1 MRWRCPVC
9 EGPIV
14 LGEGDAACA
23 NNHRFD
29 RAKQGY
35 FNLLLANQKR
45 SKQPGDSREMITAR
59 REFLQAGHYQPL
71 AECLTRIASRC
82 ADDRS
87 SFKLLDV
94 GCGEGYYSASVARA
108 LTLVSPFAEVAGV
121 DISRDALKLASR
133 QYPEQRFVV
142 ASGFNLPLQDNELD
156 MVMRVFAPGDAEE
169 MQRVLKP
176 EGYLLIAYPG
186 PRHLYELKQTLYDSV
201 KLHDEPET
209 PPGFSLVDE
218 EVLSFTVSLTSRE
231 QVQALLQMTPLF
243 WRGKR
248 EVKASLEQLEQFD
261 VTADFIVRC
270 YSHDHE

>member
-9 EGPIV
+9 EEVVTLAEREAVCP
-14 LGEGDAACA
+14 

-35 FNLLLANQKR
+35 YNLLLANQKR
-45 SKQPGDSREMITAR
+45 SKQPGDSREMIAAR
-59 REFLQAGHYQPL
+59 HAFLQAGHYQPL
-71 AECLTRIASRC
+71 AECLTRIATRC

-108 LTLVSPFAEVAGV
+108 LILVSPFAEVAGI

-133 QYPEQRFVV
+133 QYQEQRFVV
-142 ASGFNLPLQDNELD
+142 ASGFNLPMQSNELD
-156 MVMRVFAPGDAEE
+156 MVMRVFAPGDPEE
-169 MQRVLKP
+169 MLRVLKP

-186 PRHLYELKQTLYDSV
+186 PRHLYELKQALYDDV
-201 KLHDEPET
+201 KLHDIPDI

-218 EVLSFTVSLTSRE
+218 EQLNFTVSLDSRE
-231 QVQALLQMTPLF
+231 QVQSLLQMTPLY

-248 EVKASLEQLEQFD
+248 EVKASLEQLDQFS

-270 YSHDHE
+270 YVPEQ